1 MGSEA
6 SILLM
11 LALTLCVALLGPGLI
26 SIEDT
31 RATKRRQSR
40 ETSDLMQQ
48 D

>member
-1 MGSEA
+1 MGSET

-31 RATKRRQSR
+31 RATKRPPSR
-40 ETSDLMQQ
+40 ETSDIIQQ